1 MKSSEVMR
9 AIAKQVA
16 SVDRYDVYLC
26 LHIAKETEDITQER
40 RLHDAVDKAIKQ
52 HVTFRVYM
60 RHGLGIESTYVQHE
74 NNTGKQRFINFMRSK
89 LAERI
94 ADEFEAKG
102 D

>member
-9 AIAKQVA
+9 AVAKQVA
-16 SVDRYDVYLC
+16 GIDTSNAYLC
-26 LHIAKETEDITQER
+26 CMID
-40 RLHDAVDKAIKQ
+40 RLADNSGQASKLRATVSKAING
-52 HVTFRVYM
+52 HTTFLTYM
-60 RHGLGIESTYVQHE
+60 EYSLGIKSAYSYPANEA
-74 NNTGKQRFINFMRSK
+74 GKQRFINFMRSK